1 MGRIASVVDTVEAL
15 YFELSREDPRS
26 WLERVLRHVECCVPD
41 ATGGFAYAYDIAG
54 PAQSWRISFP
64 VVHRAPSAMATHIF
78 DAFTGTSPDARA
90 QVIPRLGSTGTFSAV
105 TGQTLTMY
113 GPRQAARF
121 RAMDAVHVN
130 GLDADSR
137 GVLVAITIPEPRRLR
152 PAEARRLRLLS
163 AHLTAAYR
171 LWISPNRHP
180 VAVFDRRGRA
190 AHVER
195 GHEPALATLR
205 QHVLSITAR
214 QQAKAQPEEVLEAW
228 QALVLGRYSLVAR
241 FDSDGRRFLV
251 AMENAPTVLDP
262 RGLTRSEA
270 AVSAFAR
277 HGHSLKQIGY
287 ELGLSTGTVS
297 GLLARAFRKLR
308 VRTRT
313 ELIQR
318 LTEPTRLVRLD
329 LGRERLLVFSEDR
342 PQVSGVDLTAAEQD
356 VADRLLAGQPNALIA
371 LHRGTSLR
379 TVGNQV
385 ASVFR
390 KAGVSS
396 RVELAAKMRRAVSP

>member
-1 MGRIASVVDTVEAL
+1 MGRIATVVDAVEAL

-54 PAQSWRISFP
+54 PAQRWRISFP

-78 DAFTGTSPDARA
+78 DAFAITSPDARE
-90 QVIPRLGSTGTFSAV
+90 QVFPRLGSTGTFSAV
-105 TGQTLTMY
+105 TGQTLTVY

-130 GLDADSR
+130 GLDADGR

-171 LWISPNRHP
+171 LWISPDRHP

-214 QQAKAQPEEVLEAW
+214 QQAKAPPEEVLEAW
-228 QALVLGRYSLVAR
+228 QALVLGRYSSSRAR
-241 FDSDGRRFLV
+241 LWTVGASWWPWRTTLRS
-251 AMENAPTVLDP
+251 VLDP
-262 RGLTRSEA
+262 RGTHAQLIA
-270 AVSAFAR
+270 AV
-277 HGHSLKQIGY
+277 LK
-287 ELGLSTGTVS
+287 
-297 GLLARAFRKLR
+297 ALR
-308 VRTRT
+308 V
-313 ELIQR
+313 
-318 LTEPTRLVRLD
+318 
-329 LGRERLLVFSEDR
+329 LGHLGQARSATSSASPRGRCPGCS
-342 PQVSGVDLTAAEQD
+342 PGPSG
-356 VADRLLAGQPNALIA
+356 
-371 LHRGTSLR
+371 
-379 TVGNQV
+379 
-385 ASVFR
+385 
-390 KAGVSS
+390 SS
-396 RVELAAKMRRAVSP
+396 ACAPGRS